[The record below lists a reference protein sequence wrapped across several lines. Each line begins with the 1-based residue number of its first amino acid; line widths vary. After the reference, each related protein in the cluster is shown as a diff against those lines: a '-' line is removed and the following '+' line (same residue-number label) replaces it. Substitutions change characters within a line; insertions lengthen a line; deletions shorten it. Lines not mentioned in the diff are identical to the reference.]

1 MSKRKTLLAS
11 EMPVFEEEHEVID
24 DVAEK
29 RRRASGSSTTYI
41 ILSIPELKGSERRS
55 SPFL

>member
-11 EMPVFEEEHEVID
+11 EIPVFEEEHEIID

-29 RRRASGSSTTYI
+29 RRRASGS
-41 ILSIPELKGSERRS
+41 LIPYLLPAYHPLTQYVFK
-55 SPFL
+55 LL